1 MKFPSFR
8 ILCLSVFALCFVLG
22 IQWASAQTTASVTG
36 VVKDSQGAVMP
47 GATVTLSNPS
57 TGVSYQVKTDSVGSY
72 RVPNVPPGPGYQI
85 EFSFSGFSSF
95 QTKNFYVNVAT
106 ANTENATLRPG
117 TTTQVRVAAS
127 AQGVTLNTTDA
138 SIGNNFQVSKLN
150 DLPVQVRT
158 SPAIL
163 FVLQPGITMTGAT
176 TGARTDQ
183 TDTTVDGLDVNDF
196 ATGNFA
202 AITANAPV
210 DSVQEFRGTT
220 AGFTADSGP
229 GGGGQF
235 QLVTR
240 SGTNNWHGNVNIYHR
255 DNSTTANDF
264 FNDQTHTPAPKLVR
278 NQFGGSVGGPIK
290 HDKLFFFFDF
300 LGSRVA
306 QDASVLRTVPLP
318 SLAAGNVSYINDN
331 AGCGSGSR
339 RNTTPNCISTLTPA
353 HVKALDPAGIGDSPQ
368 ILSLFKSNYPAP
380 NDLTSGDGVNTGGFR
395 FNAPTPD
402 NLTNYVGRMDWV
414 VNSHIHLYGRGT
426 IARENAVNAV
436 AQFPGAQPATQF
448 VDRSYAYVGGMD
460 WQISDTKFNQFLYGS
475 TVQDYSFPRPSNPE
489 GIYQYSFGGGT
500 TTLIDSPY
508 SSPSNAQARHVPIPE
523 VSDNFTW
530 IVGRHNLQMGGY
542 FKWILAHDQ
551 TTLGYNSYAIGL
563 GGEIQGLTP
572 SLRPAN
578 ILPASSNALVTYD
591 SAFTAMLGRV
601 GDLSSTFNY
610 NAAGNVLP
618 QPSSTV
624 QDFRYY
630 QTQPYFLDTWKVT
643 PSLTVTYGVNYQ
655 YFSVPYE
662 IHGLETVQNL
672 GFDTFFHDRQVQSAQ
687 GISGPT
693 VVPFFTYV
701 LGGKANHG
709 PGFYKN
715 SPHEF
720 APRFAFSYNPGFDP
734 ATVFNGSIG
743 IVYDRTIINAVQY
756 QQTQYSY
763 LFAQNKN
770 VPYGNGTDPA
780 GSLAD
785 VATNPRLANPPLA
798 TAPPSPKPPYTPYVS
813 GGLPY
818 GLINGGAF
826 NEMIDPNLK
835 DPYSILIN
843 AGFQHQFP
851 GSLIFKINYVGRLG
865 RRLLAQADSM
875 QLIDFPDKAS
885 GQLMS
890 QAMGNITTALRNGA
904 NPKTLPAQPWWENQM
919 PPGLGA
925 ICASPQDP
933 TPCAN
938 NTSFVAYELQTLVTK
953 GDFADTIQGLSGAG
967 LLNYNVGMGAQFSEN
982 TMYTNKGFSS
992 YNGLLVTV
1000 NKNLTHGLQFDFNY
1014 TWSHSIDNVSL
1025 IANEIAFGGYGFIC
1039 DVVHPRECRGNSD
1052 FDVTNYI
1059 TSDFTYSLPVGRG
1072 KQFASNVPWYLD
1084 ELIGGWNISGIPS
1097 FHTGQAYSTVSSAFV
1112 AGYANDA
1119 PGILVG
1125 PKSALQHHQH
1135 ITSSGAVD
1143 LYADPAAAAAAFT
1156 GPVGL
1161 KIGSRNN
1168 LRGPNFFNID
1178 AGLAKN
1184 FMLVPSKNVQLQFR
1198 ADAFNVLNH
1207 PNFDQLDYFN
1217 YSSYVDITQPSIF
1230 GQLPNLV
1237 SNPNTGGP
1245 NAIGAPRVVQ
1255 ISGRIQF

>member
-8 ILCLSVFALCFVLG
+8 ILLASVFFFCLVICGLPA
-22 IQWASAQTTASVTG
+22 WAQTTTSVTG
-36 VVKDSQGAVMP
+36 LVTDPTGAVIP
-47 GATVTLSNPS
+47 DATVVLSNPS
-57 TGVSYQVKTDSVGSY
+57 RGLTFTVKTDSAGSY

-85 EFSFSGFSSF
+85 QVSSTGFSSYEE
-95 QTKNFYVNVAT
+95 KNFYVNVAA
-106 ANTENATLRPG
+106 ANTQNATLKPG
-117 TTTQVRVAAS
+117 TATTQVRVAAS
-127 AQGVTLNTTDA
+127 AQGVTINTTDA
-138 SIGNNFQVSKLN
+138 SVGNNFQVSKLN

-163 FVLQPGITMTGAT
+163 FVLQPGITITGAT
-176 TGARTDQ
+176 TGARVDQ

-240 SGTNNWHGNVNIYHR
+240 SGTNEWHGNVSEYHR
-255 DNSTTANDF
+255 DNSTVANDW
-264 FNDQTHTPAPKLVR
+264 FNDEEKIPAPKLVR
-278 NQFGGSVGGPIK
+278 NQFGGALGGPIK

-306 QDASVLRTVPLP
+306 QEASALRNVPLS
-318 SLAAGNVSYINDN
+318 SLAAGKVAYINDN
-331 AGCGSGSR
+331 SGCGAGSR
-339 RNTTPNCISTLTPA
+339 QNTTPNCISYLTPA
-353 HVKALDPAGIGDSPQ
+353 QVAAFDPAGIGDSPQ
-368 ILSLFKSNYPAP
+368 VLSVFKIYPAP
-380 NDLTSGDGVNTGGFR
+380 NDLTQGDGVNSGGFR

-402 NLTNYVGRMDWV
+402 DLTNYVGRMDWV
-414 VNSHIHLYGRGT
+414 LTPKIHLYGRGT
-426 IARENAVNAV
+426 VARENAVETV
-436 AQFPGAQPATQF
+436 AQFPGDQPAGTF

-460 WQISDTKFNQFLYGS
+460 WQISNNKFNQLIYGS

-489 GIYQYSFGGGT
+489 NLYQYGFAGGT
-500 TTLIDSPY
+500 YTLLDSPY
-508 SSPSNAQARHVPIPE
+508 SSPTNAQARRVPIPE

-530 IVGRHNLQMGGY
+530 TVGRHNLQMGGY

-563 GGEIQGLTP
+563 GGEIQGLTNA
-572 SLRPAN
+572 LRPAN
-578 ILPASSNALVTYD
+578 ILPANSTAQVTYD
-591 SAFTAMLGRV
+591 SAFTTVLGRV
-601 GDLSSTFNY
+601 GELSSTFNY
-610 NAAGNVLP
+610 NAAGQALA
-618 QPSSTV
+618 QPSTTV
-624 QDFRYY
+624 QDFQYY
-630 QTQPYFLDTWKVT
+630 QTQPYFLDSWKVT
-643 PSLTVTYGVNYQ
+643 PSLTITYGVNYQ

-662 IHGLETVQNL
+662 IHGLESVQNM
-672 GFDTFFHDRQVQSAQ
+672 GFDQYFDARLKQSAA
-687 GISGPT
+687 GISGPN
-693 VVPFFTYV
+693 VLPFFTYV
-701 LGGKANHG
+701 LGGKANHA

-720 APRFAFSYNPGFDP
+720 APRFAFAYTPSFDP
-734 ATVFNGSIG
+734 NTVFNGSAG

-763 LFAQNKN
+763 LFEQNSN
-770 VPYGNGTDPA
+770 VPYGVGTDPA
-780 GSLAD
+780 GSLAN
-785 VATNPRLANPPLA
+785 VAANPRLSNPPLA
-798 TAPPSPKPPYTPYVS
+798 TPPPSPKTPYTPYVS
-813 GGLPY
+813 SGIPY
-818 GLINGGAF
+818 GLQNGAAF

-843 AGFQHQFP
+843 VGMQHQFP
-851 GSLIFKINYVGRLG
+851 GSTILKINYVGRLG
-865 RRLLAQADSM
+865 RRLLAQADSN
-875 QLIDFPDKAS
+875 QLIDFPDKKS

-890 QAMGNITTALRNGA
+890 QAMGNITKELRAGA
-904 NPKTLPAQPWWENQM
+904 NPANLPAEPWWENQL
-919 PPGLGA
+919 PAGIGV
-925 ICASPQDP
+925 
-933 TPCAN
+933 AN
-938 NTSFVAYELQTLVTK
+938 GFPNNSSFVAYELQTLVQK
-953 GDFADTIQGLSGAG
+953 GDFADTIQALSG

-992 YNGLLVTV
+992 YNGMLVTV

-1014 TWSHSIDNVSL
+1014 TWSHSIDNVSV
-1025 IANEIAFGGYGFIC
+1025 IANAPAVGGYGFIC
-1039 DVVHPRECRGNSD
+1039 DATNLRECRGNSD

-1059 TSDFTYSLPVGRG
+1059 TSDFTYSLPFGRG
-1072 KQFASNVPWYLD
+1072 RQFAGNVPWWMD
-1084 ELIGGWNISGIPS
+1084 ELVGGWNLSGIPS
-1097 FHTGQAYSTVSSAFV
+1097 WHTGQAYTTVASAYV

-1125 PKSALQHHQH
+1125 PKSALIHHQH
-1135 ITSSGAVD
+1135 KDSSGAMQ

-1161 KIGSRNN
+1161 KIGNRNI

-1184 FMLVPSKNVQLQFR
+1184 FVLVPSRNVTLQFR

-1207 PNFDQLDYFN
+1207 PNFDQLDYDN
-1217 YSSYVDITQPSIF
+1217 YSSYIDITQPSIF
-1230 GQLPNLV
+1230 GTLPALV
-1237 SNPNTGGP
+1237 SNPATGGP